1 MESPEPFHNRSPVPP
16 RRPPAVAADGRYR
29 RRPATTGIGA
39 VARQQS
45 ETEQTLASW
54 FDAAQSGDL
63 VRMRNLFDLY
73 NGETLSVDQRQTNTG
88 RTALII
94 AVQWDRY
101 DVVRWL
107 LDQGADPHYPSPRG
121 TALYIGAIRV
131 QDRHALPVHRRLS
144 ENVLELLQAHADSQ
158 VRFPGTGS
166 LLYHKGDD
174 ANAFAVDLGAASKGA
189 VARGVVR

>member
-1 MESPEPFHNRSPVPP
+1 
-16 RRPPAVAADGRYR
+16 
-29 RRPATTGIGA
+29 
-39 VARQQS
+39 
-45 ETEQTLASW
+45 
-54 FDAAQSGDL
+54 
-63 VRMRNLFDLY
+63 MRNLFDLY

-121 TALYIGAIRV
+121 TALYIGSIRV

-144 ENVLELLQAHADSQ
+144 ENVLELLQAHADTAAAGAA
-158 VRFPGTGS
+158 PAAADDD
-166 LLYHKGDD
+166 GDD
-174 ANAFAVDLGAASKGA
+174 SDDDDSAAPAAELPLRPPPRPPTWSSTSS
-189 VARGVVR
+189 R

>member
-1 MESPEPFHNRSPVPP
+1 MDSPEPFHNRSPVPP
-16 RRPPAVAADGRYR
+16 QRPPSAATDGRYR
-29 RRPATTGIGA
+29 RRPPTSANWRWST
-39 VARQQS
+39 

-121 TALYIGAIRV
+121 TALYIGSIRV

-144 ENVLELLQAHADSQ
+144 ENVLELLQAHADTAAAGAA
-158 VRFPGTGS
+158 PAAAADDGGD
-166 LLYHKGDD
+166 GDD
-174 ANAFAVDLGAASKGA
+174 SDDDDE
-189 VARGVVR
+189 RRQRR